1 MDVYQFKDYALSVG
15 RQGFNII
22 HYVHILRPVHSM
34 FLRTKLWADPRKDKK
49 LFPLPS
55 AESFSSFFFPGIR
68 QLPHANLFEEKYH
81 IIY

>member
-22 HYVHILRPVHSM
+22 HYVNILRPVHSM

-49 LFPLPS
+49 IV
-55 AESFSSFFFPGIR
+55 SFTKCVIIFKFFFSW
-68 QLPHANLFEEKYH
+68 N
-81 IIY
+81 

>member
-55 AESFSSFFFPGIR
+55 A
-68 QLPHANLFEEKYH
+68 
-81 IIY
+81 